1 MTNNIEN
8 LFVIKDEMENAAMTK
23 IEEFESY
30 VPYTKTFIIVTNLN
44 ILKKYIFLNKILP
57 ITPYIVEKKKRGRKK
72 NNSEQTPVNDI
83 PSGSIIRIQSGNI
96 YQGVV
101 LKKQKEKRD
110 RQTIEY
116 FRNSITC
123 VMYCIDK
130 LITFKISDKGTFQL
144 TGCKTQKHAEMC
156 VLYIW
161 SYIKGDRNAYSFISG
176 RNLVMTIEPVMN
188 NISFAVDFHID
199 RKKLDHFINQ
209 STPYIS
215 IYEED
220 FGYAGVNIKI
230 PINLDKDIHISCNE
244 YFFGKDKHVV
254 RHTISYKKYC
264 EDKHKQ
270 KKDCDK
276 LISFMVF
283 RSGRVLMSGPHP
295 SFMKDPYYEFLNLA
309 YKARK
314 LIEED

>member
-1 MTNNIEN
+1 ME
-8 LFVIKDEMENAAMTK
+8 VKDFK
-23 IEEFESY
+23 SY
-30 VPYTKTFIIVTNLN
+30 IPYTKTFIIGTNLT
-44 ILKKYIFLNKILP
+44 IFKKYIFVNKILP

-83 PSGSIIRIQSGNI
+83 KSGSIIRIQSGNI

-101 LKKQKEKRD
+101 LKKQKEKRE

-123 VMYCIDK
+123 VMFCIDK

-161 SYIKGDRNAYSFISG
+161 SYIKKYPKAYSFISG
-176 RNLVMTIEPVMN
+176 TNLSMTIEPVMN
-188 NISFAVDFHID
+188 NISFSAEFRID
-199 RKKLDHFINQ
+199 RKKLDNYINQ
-209 STPYIS
+209 QTPHIS

-230 PINLDKDIHISCNE
+230 PIFPKIFVSLPTNIFLE
-244 YFFGKDKHVV
+244 
-254 RHTISYKKYC
+254 KKNASL
-264 EDKHKQ
+264 EKQ
-270 KKDCDK
+270 SRIKNTVTTNQNKKR
-276 LISFMVF
+276 IVI
-283 RSGRVLMSGPHP
+283 
-295 SFMKDPYYEFLNLA
+295 N
-309 YKARK
+309 
-314 LIEED
+314 

>member
-1 MTNNIEN
+1 
-8 LFVIKDEMENAAMTK
+8 MEILPFN
-23 IEEFESY
+23 SY
-30 VPYTKTFIIVTNLN
+30 IPYTKTFIIVTNLN

-57 ITPYIVEKKKRGRKK
+57 ITPYIVERKKRGRKK
-72 NNSEQTPVNDI
+72 NNSPQAPENNI
-83 PSGSIIRIQSGNI
+83 KSGSIIRIQSGNI

-101 LKKQKEKRD
+101 LKKQKEKRE
-110 RQTIEY
+110 RQSIEY

-161 SYIKGDRNAYSFISG
+161 SYIKGDNNAYSFIYG
-176 RNLVMTIEPVMN
+176 NNLVMTIEPVMN
-188 NISFAVDFHID
+188 NISFSTGFRID
-199 RKKLDHFINQ
+199 RKKLDFYINRT
-209 STPYIS
+209 TPYIS

-230 PINLDKDIHISCNE
+230 PIDTEKDIRISKNE
-244 YFFGKDKHVV
+244 YFFGKDKRVL
-254 RHTISYKKYC
+254 RKTISYKEYC
-264 EDKHKQ
+264 GEKQKQ

-295 SFMKDPYYEFLNLA
+295 SFMKDPYNIFLTLVCN
-309 YKARK
+309 ARQN
-314 LIEED
+314 IEEE

>member
-1 MTNNIEN
+1 
-8 LFVIKDEMENAAMTK
+8 METASKSKMETASRSK
-23 IEEFESY
+23 IEIADFSTY
-30 VPYTKTFIIVTNLN
+30 IPYTKTYIIVTNLN
-44 ILKKYIFLNKILP
+44 IKKKYIFMNKILP

-72 NNSEQTPVNDI
+72 NNAEQTHVNVVN
-83 PSGSIIRIQSGNI
+83 SGSIIRIQSGNV

-101 LKKQKEKRD
+101 LKKQKEKREN
-110 RQTIEY
+110 QTIEY

-161 SYIKGDRNAYSFISG
+161 SYIKSDHKAYSFITG
-176 RNLVMTIEPVMN
+176 TNLVMTIEPVMN
-188 NISFAVDFHID
+188 NISFSADFRID
-199 RKKLDHFINQ
+199 RKNLDHYINQ
-209 STPYIS
+209 HTPYIS

-230 PINLDKDIHISCNE
+230 PVNLDTDIRISSNE
-244 YFFGKDKHVV
+244 YVFGKDKRVI
-254 RHTISYKKYC
+254 RKTLSYKKYC
-264 EDKHKQ
+264 SDKQKQ
-270 KKDCDK
+270 KKNCDK

-295 SFMKDPYYEFLNLA
+295 AFMEEPYYIFLKLINE
-309 YKARK
+309 ARK
-314 LIEED
+314 HIEEL